1 MSNIGSMDELIEELS
16 LGSARGRR
24 QGSGV
29 SVSVEVI
36 RSLQPEDLDSLTQ
49 PPAVGTGPSIPQIRH
64 QHHQLAGL
72 IAKGLPNTE
81 ISLITGFSPSY
92 ISMLKNAP
100 DIRELVNYYQKQAE
114 ERTVDALARLR
125 NLGIAGVE
133 ELQARINEDSS
144 KFTVGQLMDLIEIGL
159 IKPMEAVGAAMTA
172 RNGQGVNSG
181 IQINLNFKTS
191 ETPALA
197 SGPGQ
202 ILEAKAS

>member
-36 RSLQPEDLDSLTQ
+36 RALQPEDLEALTQ
-49 PPAVGTGPSIPQIRH
+49 PPVVGTGPSIPQIRH

-100 DIRELVNYYQKQAE
+100 DMRELVDYYQKQAE

-125 NLGIAGVE
+125 ALGIAGVE
-133 ELQARINEDSS
+133 ELQLRLNDSPE
-144 KFTVGQLMDLIEIGL
+144 KFTAGQLMDLVEIGL
-159 IKPMEAVGAAMTA
+159 IKPMDSAANRQA
-172 RNGQGVNSG
+172 QGSGSSG
-181 IQINLNFKTS
+181 IQINLNFKAP
-191 ETPALA
+191 EVGQLG

-202 ILEAKAS
+202 ILEAKAL